1 MRTLILTLVGLSTL
15 GELAALA
22 APPSLRRHHKHLAPM
37 QHPSLRVRGG
47 HAPPLEAGVDTELA
61 TKVLQTAMQ
70 KAFKGGVT
78 GSIAGVAQV
87 FSFMWLRTAMN
98 YQYRHGGTLPDT
110 LKKLY
115 KDGGI
120 RRFYRGLPFAIFQGP
135 MSRFG
140 SAASNTLVLGLR
152 DADVWGLHAYPL
164 WIVTI
169 LGSYLTALY
178 RVALMPIDTLKTVS
192 QVEGRK
198 GFDAVFRHS
207 IRKGNVRNLYTGSYA
222 MFLATLIGHYP
233 WFATYN
239 VLQRIVPRQEVRAM
253 QMLRSAVIGFTA
265 SIVSDVTSNPIR
277 VVKTTKQS
285 SAAKTAL
292 KLEAPRRRRDG
303 ANDDSYVNIVMR
315 IAKEDG
321 VQAFFTRGLSTRI
334 LANGLQSIVFSVVW
348 RLLFD
353 T

>member
-1 MRTLILTLVGLSTL
+1 
-15 GELAALA
+15 
-22 APPSLRRHHKHLAPM
+22 
-37 QHPSLRVRGG
+37 
-47 HAPPLEAGVDTELA
+47 
-61 TKVLQTAMQ
+61 MQ

-98 YQYRHGGTLPDT
+98 YQYRHGGTLPET

-198 GFDAVFRHS
+198 GFDAVFRPVS
-207 IRKGNVRNLYTGSYA
+207 YTH
-222 MFLATLIGHYP
+222 LTLP
-233 WFATYN
+233 
-239 VLQRIVPRQEVRAM
+239 
-253 QMLRSAVIGFTA
+253 
-265 SIVSDVTSNPIR
+265 
-277 VVKTTKQS
+277 TK
-285 SAAKTAL
+285 A
-292 KLEAPRRRRDG
+292 
-303 ANDDSYVNIVMR
+303 
-315 IAKEDG
+315 
-321 VQAFFTRGLSTRI
+321 
-334 LANGLQSIVFSVVW
+334 
-348 RLLFD
+348 
-353 T
+353 

>member
-61 TKVLQTAMQ
+61 SKVLTTAMQ

-152 DADVWGLHAYPL
+152 DADVWG
-164 WIVTI
+164 
-169 LGSYLTALY
+169 G
-178 RVALMPIDTLKTVS
+178 
-192 QVEGRK
+192 G
-198 GFDAVFRHS
+198 G
-207 IRKGNVRNLYTGSYA
+207 
-222 MFLATLIGHYP
+222 
-233 WFATYN
+233 
-239 VLQRIVPRQEVRAM
+239 
-253 QMLRSAVIGFTA
+253 
-265 SIVSDVTSNPIR
+265 
-277 VVKTTKQS
+277 
-285 SAAKTAL
+285 
-292 KLEAPRRRRDG
+292 
-303 ANDDSYVNIVMR
+303 
-315 IAKEDG
+315 
-321 VQAFFTRGLSTRI
+321 
-334 LANGLQSIVFSVVW
+334 VVW
-348 RLLFD
+348 CLIQMKVE
-353 T
+353 

>member
-22 APPSLRRHHKHLAPM
+22 APPSLRRHHKHLAPI

-61 TKVLQTAMQ
+61 SKVSKTAMQ
-70 KAFKGGVT
+70 KAFKGGIT

-98 YQYRHGGTLPDT
+98 YQYRHGGTLPET

-222 MFLATLIGHYP
+222 MFLATLIGHC
-233 WFATYN
+233 AALCGN
-239 VLQRIVPRQEVRAM
+239 
-253 QMLRSAVIGFTA
+253 
-265 SIVSDVTSNPIR
+265 
-277 VVKTTKQS
+277 QS
-285 SAAKTAL
+285 S
-292 KLEAPRRRRDG
+292 RR
-303 ANDDSYVNIVMR
+303 VC
-315 IAKEDG
+315 
-321 VQAFFTRGLSTRI
+321 
-334 LANGLQSIVFSVVW
+334 
-348 RLLFD
+348 
-353 T
+353 

>member
-1 MRTLILTLVGLSTL
+1 
-15 GELAALA
+15 
-22 APPSLRRHHKHLAPM
+22 
-37 QHPSLRVRGG
+37 
-47 HAPPLEAGVDTELA
+47 
-61 TKVLQTAMQ
+61 
-70 KAFKGGVT
+70 
-78 GSIAGVAQV
+78 
-87 FSFMWLRTAMN
+87 
-98 YQYRHGGTLPDT
+98 
-110 LKKLY
+110 
-115 KDGGI
+115 
-120 RRFYRGLPFAIFQGP
+120 

-253 QMLRSAVIGFTA
+253 QMLRSAVIGFTS

-277 VVKTTKQS
+277 VVQDDQTKLGREDGPQTRG
-285 SAAKTAL
+285 AAA
-292 KLEAPRRRRDG
+292 AARRRERG
-303 ANDDSYVNIVMR
+303 LLREYCLR

-321 VQAFFTRGLSTRI
+321 VAEVPSAAGPVDADPGERAAVDRVRSSGGCCCDGLVIT
-334 LANGLQSIVFSVVW
+334 
-348 RLLFD
+348 